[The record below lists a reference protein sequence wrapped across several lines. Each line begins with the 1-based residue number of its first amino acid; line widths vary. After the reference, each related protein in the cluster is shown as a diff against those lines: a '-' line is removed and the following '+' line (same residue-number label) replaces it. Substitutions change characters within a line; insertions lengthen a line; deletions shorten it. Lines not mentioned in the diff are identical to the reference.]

1 MKKIIVIVVVAILLI
16 AGAVTVV
23 KKRKESIANTPT
35 VAPYPLPVEVAEA
48 REERLFIYSH
58 YLGTVIPFYYAEISP
73 RITGNVLLVNV
84 REGDK
89 VNQGQLLATIDD
101 RALRE
106 REHAQALEVAGTEAQ
121 LAGAKSVYET
131 QLAIYERDEML
142 QKEGAISL
150 ETLQRSKA
158 QRDSVY
164 AQVRSLEEKV
174 KALRNIH
181 QAAALETSYARL
193 YSPIDGVVS
202 KRLQEPGDLA
212 IPGKPILKVECTS
225 NFKVVVQIPQIEM
238 PLMKKGG
245 KVILSEGQ
253 NRFEAVITR
262 VYPAVTANTLGTVE
276 IEIPPKAFNIPSGGT
291 VAVDFITG
299 KTEKGVVVPLNALL
313 ENQRGSFV
321 FKAEVNTAGSGS
333 TIVKVRAL
341 PIRVLGKSTE
351 NVCVKG
357 EIKKGDMVIIGDEG
371 KLLRLSDG
379 MIVIPSRFS
388 GRGQ

>member
-16 AGAVTVV
+16 AGAVAVV
-23 KKRKESIANTPT
+23 EKRKESIANTPT
-35 VAPYPLPVEVAEA
+35 VAPYPLPVEMAEA
-48 REERLFIYSH
+48 REESLFIYSH
-58 YLGTVIPFYYAEISP
+58 YLGTVIPFHCAEISP

-89 VNQGQLLATIDD
+89 VEQGQLLATIDD

-106 REHAQALEVAGTEAQ
+106 REHAQALEIAGTEAQ

-131 QLAIYERDEML
+131 QLAIHERDEML

-158 QRDSVY
+158 QKDSSY
-164 AQVRSLEEKV
+164 AQVKSLDQKI
-174 KALRNIH
+174 KALTNIH
-181 QAAALETSYARL
+181 QAAALETSYAGL
-193 YSPIDGVVS
+193 YSPVNGVVS
-202 KRLQEPGDLA
+202 RRLQEPGDLA

-225 NFKVVVQIPQIEM
+225 YFKVVVQIPQIEM
-238 PLMKKGG
+238 PLMKKGT
-245 KVILSEGQ
+245 KVILSGGQ
-253 NRFEAVITR
+253 NKFEAVITR

-276 IEIPPKAFNIPSGGT
+276 VDIPPKALNIPSGGT

-313 ENQRGSFV
+313 ENQSGSFV
-321 FKAEVNTAGSGS
+321 FKAEANTAGSGS
-333 TIVKVRAL
+333 AVAKVRGL
-341 PIRVLGKSTE
+341 PVRVLGKSAE
-351 NVCVKG
+351 DVCVRG
-357 EIKKGDMVIIGDEG
+357 EIKKGDKVIIGDEG
-371 KLLRLSDG
+371 KLLRLTEG
-379 MIVIPSRFS
+379 MIVIPSGSS